1 MVRNLAL
8 RPEQSCVPRDVTL
21 LRPFLAL
28 FDLFYLKIFQFFQ
41 KIYLTWTKTG
51 RINMYILAVEVK
63 GGERVSAAERRKQII
78 ELLCRRRKETVQNL
92 ASEFGV
98 SGRTIRR
105 DIEELTLSY
114 PIETVCGRYGGG
126 VMIAD
131 WYFESRPK
139 LSPKQT
145 ALLKRLAKDLDG
157 EDLEE
162 MKKILARFA
171 S

>member
-1 MVRNLAL
+1 
-8 RPEQSCVPRDVTL
+8 
-21 LRPFLAL
+21 
-28 FDLFYLKIFQFFQ
+28 
-41 KIYLTWTKTG
+41 
-51 RINMYILAVEVK
+51 MYILAVEVK